1 MKTPNYNFFKAF
13 WVTIVFSTTLSLS
26 AQGPQLKWS
35 QAGPIYTAGR
45 ARNMVVDKSNKST
58 LYVGSVSSGIF
69 KSINGG
75 SLWTPLNDQGKVRN
89 ISYLAQSANS
99 TLWVGTGEG
108 FIRYGQKAKA
118 LPGTGLYK
126 LVGNDLIIAASATL
140 IGNVINRIAC
150 HPTDANKMALTTNKG
165 LYISTDGGAS
175 FNPAQIPN
183 LKTDTTYGMDVKF
196 ASNGDLYCSV
206 GNERGH
212 SPFGTVNGRIFK
224 STDLNVFTNI
234 TPTSNVLADANY
246 GRIELAISP
255 SNPQIIYASCANK
268 NLTAPT
274 GAQSLNS
281 ASLKAIF
288 VSYNGGS
295 TWSLVLAGSAQLDPL
310 SSSGVISTGDYAH
323 VLLVDPDDAN
333 KLYIGGY
340 NFYSFKR
347 TNATSEAQV
356 LGTWSQMGNPFARN
370 TPLFLNANT
379 HDIQIVKSG
388 SSSLF
393 YFVTDAGIYRSSD
406 ITSAVMFP
414 SFQPFY
420 KGFVTGQFNSVSIER
435 YPLSPNAQTAA
446 NGSSV
451 TPLVGFL
458 GGTGGNGMT
467 YYSGSE
473 STVSQETNYLSG
485 EIYNVEYSKI
495 LSNAAILTTGNG
507 ALYKSSNVKNTSP
520 TLYDYNKYTGN
531 INKLSPEALSF
542 ANTNMS
548 TGTPFKLWENYG
560 QLSSTPDMAVFY
572 NDTLR
577 VPSSI
582 TNFSVLNSQTQFTFA
597 VPRPS
602 RFSAIDSMVIR
613 TGTVVLPLGYSFSNC
628 PTPFTG
634 SDLKD
639 ITVKL
644 SNTYTSSLTSTNV
657 VSSTLTTGP
666 VQGAVSCSLNPLTK
680 LDLISVNFSS
690 APFATKTITTYTH
703 SAGDITDPSVYYRVF
718 ATIYY
723 KYKTGDT
730 ISVTDNSIST
740 MINTYKTV
748 LTKPLSW
755 AYGSSLPSIVITA
768 QNNASIPNST
778 FMITPGGSTST
789 ATSFTVNPRIK
800 TNYTITQS
808 GTYTLNPANFTI
820 TSPNNT
826 LIPNSSFSLTSNNS
840 GTTVIASNTTG
851 IFSVPHLTTNTYNV
865 LQSGLYT
872 YSANPIQYT
881 LTAIQNTAIPSST
894 YFLNS
899 TGASSAT
906 ATSSLNSFTVSA
918 LGSNSHTITQM
929 GSYTFSVNPS
939 VYTINI
945 TPTNAIPNST
955 FVLNPGNITSSVSVF
970 TVQPNGIT
978 QYTITQN
985 GTSTLATTVL
995 TLTPSYNLSNN
1006 NSTLVINQSAPLF
1019 TLLQPTVNTIYT
1031 LTSLQGSINSTSSA
1045 NASTVLPTISTTS
1058 ASSTFTGIVNVTN
1071 YNIPSPSF
1079 LLMPGAITQTNSV
1092 FSNLQPTVNTTYT
1105 IYSISSNTLLGNN
1118 QTFTTLALGP
1128 QTTSLTLLTPTF
1140 VLFEA
1145 VSGST
1150 LTTSTTVTVPVI
1162 KSPTINTT
1170 FTLTG
1175 VSSNTLYAANSNTT
1189 FTGAIATTFSTVGSP
1204 TVIFSANNPLIK
1216 IPTTKSARLAMIL
1229 NNTNVTPNSSNP
1241 YAIVVSKA
1249 PLNLNDPLNFVRVS
1263 QSGCLSDSANG
1274 NPSTNTI
1281 SVIGRPILLE
1291 WSKSGTELYY
1301 ATDSNR
1307 VYRVSHI
1314 TDIFDLS
1321 PASYSGKFYTDVFT
1335 YTTPVNS
1342 NTVNPNSPYRTT
1354 LIGKF
1359 DRPVTSISVS
1369 NDNKNVVLTFNNP
1382 DQSGSTGIV
1391 MYNGNDARTSNTAS
1405 INWVKKDDNNLKN
1418 NATYCSLIEKDDGKK
1433 VFIGTD
1439 NGIFFTSDITA
1450 NPAVWSN
1457 VNNNM
1462 LPNVQVFD
1470 IKQQTFPVNYC
1481 YNSGQIYV
1489 ATNGRGIWT
1498 NSDFFS
1504 PQLVGIEALEFNE
1517 HDKTLHI
1524 FPNPSMGNCTFSYY
1538 ANTTSPSVAQ
1548 ISDIRGT
1555 VIYNEIITPTETG
1568 LQTVSLQNKNLQ
1580 SGLYF
1585 ITLKTDNGQVKCGKL
1600 IVQQ

>member
-1 MKTPNYNFFKAF
+1 MKTPIYNFSKAF
-13 WVTIVFSTTLSLS
+13 WVSILLITSVSIF

-45 ARNMVVDKSNKST
+45 ARNMVVDNTNKST

-69 KSINGG
+69 KSTNGG
-75 SLWTPLNDQGKVRN
+75 SLWAPLNDQGKVRN

-126 LVGNDLIIAASATL
+126 LVGNDLILAASSTV

-150 HPTDANKMALTTNKG
+150 HPTDANKLALTTNKG
-165 LYISTDGGAS
+165 IYISTDGGS
-175 FNPAQIPN
+175 TFSNAQIPN
-183 LKTDTTYGMDVKF
+183 LKTDTAYGMDVKF
-196 ASNGDLYCSV
+196 ASNGDLYCTV

-212 SPFGTVNGRIFK
+212 SPYGIVNGRIFK
-224 STDLNVFTNI
+224 STNLTVFTNI

-246 GRIELAISP
+246 GRIELAIAP

-288 VSYNGGS
+288 VSYDGGS
-295 TWSLVLAGSAQLDPL
+295 NWSLVLAGSAQLDPL

-323 VLLVDPDDAN
+323 VLLVDPDDSN

-340 NFYSFKR
+340 NFYTFKR
-347 TNATSEAQV
+347 SNATSDPQV
-356 LGTWSQMGNPFARN
+356 LGTWNQLGNPFARN

-388 SSSLF
+388 SSSIF

-406 ITSAVMFP
+406 ITSAVMLP

-435 YPLSPNAQTAA
+435 YPLSPNAQTAS

-495 LSNAAILTTGNG
+495 LSNAALLSSGNG
-507 ALYKSSNVKNTSP
+507 ALYKTSNVKNTIP

-531 INKLSPEALSF
+531 VNKLSPEALSF
-542 ANTNMS
+542 GNTNMS

-560 QLSSTPDMAVFY
+560 QVNPSPDMAVFY

-577 VPSSI
+577 VPTSI

-644 SNTYTSSLTSTNV
+644 PNTYTSSLTSTNV
-657 VSSTLTTGP
+657 VSSSITTGP
-666 VQGAVSCSLNPLTK
+666 AQGAISCTLNPLTK
-680 LDLISVNFSS
+680 LDFISVNFSS

-755 AYGSSLPSIVITA
+755 AYGSLPVYTLTSG
-768 QNNASIPNST
+768 NNASIPS
-778 FMITPGGSTST
+778 
-789 ATSFTVNPRIK
+789 
-800 TNYTITQS
+800 
-808 GTYTLNPANFTI
+808 
-820 TSPNNT
+820 
-826 LIPNSSFSLTSNNS
+826 
-840 GTTVIASNTTG
+840 
-851 IFSVPHLTTNTYNV
+851 
-865 LQSGLYT
+865 
-872 YSANPIQYT
+872 
-881 LTAIQNTAIPSST
+881 
-894 YFLNS
+894 
-899 TGASSAT
+899 
-906 ATSSLNSFTVSA
+906 
-918 LGSNSHTITQM
+918 
-929 GSYTFSVNPS
+929 
-939 VYTINI
+939 
-945 TPTNAIPNST
+945 ST
-955 FVLNPGNITSSVSVF
+955 FVLNPGNISQSGMTF
-970 TVQPNGIT
+970 TVSPRLRT
-978 QYTITQN
+978 SYTITQLGTYN
-985 GTSTLATTVL
+985 FTANPIQYTLSASVNTAITNSTFQLAPGNITNTTGVFNVASPSVATQFTITQTGTGTSVAT
-995 TLTPSYNLSNN
+995 
-1006 NSTLVINQSAPLF
+1006 STFAIGNPTYILNPGAISQSIAVF
-1019 TLLQPTVNTIYT
+1019 SGLQPTSTTVYT
-1031 LTSLQGSINSTSSA
+1031 LTSVSA
-1045 NASTVLPTISTTS
+1045 NT
-1058 ASSTFTGIVNVTN
+1058 
-1071 YNIPSPSF
+1071 
-1079 LLMPGAITQTNSV
+1079 LLAAANT
-1092 FSNLQPTVNTTYT
+1092 NTTYT
-1105 IYSISSNTLLGNN
+1105 
-1118 QTFTTLALGP
+1118 
-1128 QTTSLTLLTPTF
+1128 
-1140 VLFEA
+1140 
-1145 VSGST
+1145 GS
-1150 LTTSTTVTVPVI
+1150 V
-1162 KSPTINTT
+1162 
-1170 FTLTG
+1170 
-1175 VSSNTLYAANSNTT
+1175 
-1189 FTGAIATTFSTVGSP
+1189 ATTFSSVGSP
-1204 TVIFSANNPLIK
+1204 TVLFSANNPLIK
-1216 IPTTKSARLAMIL
+1216 IPTSKSARLAMIL
-1229 NNTNVTPNSSNP
+1229 NNSNVTTNPSNP

-1249 PLNLNDPLNFVRVS
+1249 PLNLNDPLNFVRIS

-1281 SVIGRPILLE
+1281 SIIGRPIMLE

-1342 NTVNPNSPYRTT
+1342 NTANVNSPYRTT

-1359 DRPVTSISVS
+1359 DRPITSISVS

-1391 MYNGNDARTSNTAS
+1391 MYNSNDARTSNTAS
-1405 INWVKKDDNNLKN
+1405 INWVKKDDSNLKN
-1418 NATYCSLIEKDDGKK
+1418 NATYCSLIEKDDSKK

-1439 NGIFFTSDITA
+1439 NGIFYTSDITA
-1450 NPAVWSN
+1450 SPAVWSN

-1462 LPNVQVFD
+1462 LPNVQIFD

-1504 PQLVGIEALEFNE
+1504 PQWVGIEPLEFNE
-1517 HDKTLHI
+1517 HDKMLHV
-1524 FPNPSMGNCTFSYY
+1524 FPNPSSGSCSFKFF
-1538 ANTTSPSVAQ
+1538 ANTTSSVCAQ
-1548 ISDIRGT
+1548 ISDVRGA
-1555 VIYNEIITPTETG
+1555 VIYSEIITPNETG
-1568 LQTVSLQNKNLQ
+1568 EQTVTLQHNDLK

-1585 ITLKTDNGQVKCGKL
+1585 ISLKMDDGQVKFGKL